1 MLCRHNIS
9 FHIEIPLPKFLPF
22 VSYSTTIQSQW
33 EDLLFP
39 PSLLLHLKLFSLI
52 RERSS
57 LQLLNSRPVKRN
69 NHIFSPHRFPLCYNS
84 AGKLRKIYTITLQI
98 CGLLLNNIRNFFPDI
113 ITTGKRNG
121 DYNETTTDT
130 GDQSS
135 MGNAAGLFSGFSG
148 RKCRPL
154 SAHNTGAEKRK

>member
-9 FHIEIPLPKFLPF
+9 SHIEIPLSKFLPF

-69 NHIFSPHRFPLCYNS
+69 NHIFSPHMFPLCYNS

-98 CGLLLNNIRNFFPDI
+98 CRLLLNNIRNFFPDI
-113 ITTGKRNG
+113 INNRRKKRGLQWDNYRHRRSKQYGKRSRIVFRIFWQK
-121 DYNETTTDT
+121 TPTSFRT
-130 GDQSS
+130 
-135 MGNAAGLFSGFSG
+135 
-148 RKCRPL
+148 
-154 SAHNTGAEKRK
+154 